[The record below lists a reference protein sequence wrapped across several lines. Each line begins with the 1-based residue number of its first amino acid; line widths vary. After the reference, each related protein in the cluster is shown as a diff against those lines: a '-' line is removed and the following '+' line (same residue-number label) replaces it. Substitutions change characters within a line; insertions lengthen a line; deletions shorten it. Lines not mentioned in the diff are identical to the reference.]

1 MSQRQTLA
9 LKKEDI
15 LFNFIYQIGIML
27 EDHPEKIVDPGNHL
41 QLMDLNPIFCFQL
54 KMLNGPSQVFALSV
68 IWVIFIVIFWSY
80 IDRVPYFI

>member
-27 EDHPEKIVDPGNHL
+27 EEHPEKIVDPGNHL
-41 QLMDLNPIFCFQL
+41 QLMDSNPTFVSPKSVEQVGSRVCIVFSVWSCNIQL
-54 KMLNGPSQVFALSV
+54 A
-68 IWVIFIVIFWSY
+68 
-80 IDRVPYFI
+80 